1 MGQRFIAQS
10 RYWRKD
16 LVCRSACPKGGV
28 QNLLFGPNGLIIH
41 LQMTA
46 ITATTTDFKTMEDLL
61 SADGI
66 EIKVPKVGDV
76 LEGTILSAGKNEVV
90 IDIEGYG
97 LGVVRGRELYDES
110 VRLSTIKVGDKVF
123 ASVQEPENKDGN
135 IEMSFRQAGQER
147 VWSTLTD
154 RMKTKEIIKTKIL
167 EANKG
172 GLMVEVNGVIGFLP
186 VSQLASEHYP
196 RVEDGDKNKILE
208 VLKSY
213 VGSTF
218 DVQIITADAHE
229 EKLIVSEKAV
239 NEDEMRGRISKL
251 PIGTVVEGEVS
262 GIVDFGIFLKFGT
275 GLEGLVHISE
285 LAWSRIEHPKDLFK
299 VGQKVKAQI
308 ISIERD
314 RISLSI
320 KRLQEDPW
328 VESIKKFQ
336 VGQIVKGKIN
346 KIMSY
351 GAFVELEPNIYGLVH
366 SVELS
371 TDEVKD
377 PADVVKIGDEKEFKI
392 ISIEPQEHRL
402 GLSLRALTAPPAA
415 APVTAEPQAEP
426 AK

>member
-1 MGQRFIAQS
+1 
-10 RYWRKD
+10 
-16 LVCRSACPKGGV
+16 
-28 QNLLFGPNGLIIH
+28 
-41 LQMTA
+41 MTVN
-46 ITATTTDFKTMEDLL
+46 TATTTDFKTMQDLL
-61 SADGI
+61 AAEGI

-123 ASVQEPENKDGN
+123 ASVLEPENKDGN

-147 VWSTLTD
+147 VWQTLSD

-186 VSQLASEHYP
+186 VSQLSSEHYP

-213 VGSTF
+213 VGGTF

-251 PIGTVVEGEVS
+251 TIGTIVEGEVS
-262 GIVDFGIFLKFGT
+262 GIVDFGIFLKFGS

-285 LAWSRIEHPKDLFK
+285 LAWSRIDHPKDLFK
-299 VGQKVKAQI
+299 VGQMVKAQV

-328 VESIKKFQ
+328 AESIKKYQ
-336 VGQIVKGKIN
+336 VGQVVKGKVS
-346 KIMSY
+346 KIMAF

-371 TDEVKD
+371 SEEVKD
-377 PADVVKIGDEKEFKI
+377 PSEVVKVGDEKEFKI

-402 GLSLRALTAPPAA
+402 GLSLRALNAPAPAPTEAPKEPEA
-415 APVTAEPQAEP
+415 AKE
-426 AK
+426 